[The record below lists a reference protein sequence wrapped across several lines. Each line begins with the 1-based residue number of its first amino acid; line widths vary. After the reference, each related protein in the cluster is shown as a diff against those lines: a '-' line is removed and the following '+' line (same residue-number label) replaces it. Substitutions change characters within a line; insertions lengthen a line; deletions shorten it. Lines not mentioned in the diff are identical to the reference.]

1 MSWQVN
7 LVETVT
13 GQVGRTLSP
22 ESGSWAIELNKADS
36 GSVRVSK
43 DDVADIDRRR
53 LSPWWASVLFSYIT
67 PDGRI
72 IPICGGPIIS
82 WPSEDQDSLTLD
94 WRGMREMFTRRH
106 LEKDYTLRGMSLG
119 TIAWEVVK
127 AGMDRPAG
135 GLPIVHGSPYES
147 KSTLN
152 ERTYEA
158 WNLAN
163 NNCEKR
169 LTELTNVINGPDMMF
184 RPEWADN
191 EMTRVRWRFVHG
203 TSWDPTIAQD
213 TTMVWD
219 TTAAGT
225 HVTSPSVTS
234 DGSKI
239 FTRVFGTGAGEGA
252 KTTRTQA
259 ESLALVKEGWPPLET
274 VISDQ
279 DQAKAEPIRQKCL
292 GELAD
297 SRRMV
302 DQLSVTVYAA
312 HEATPWGTWHVGDT
326 VTVVLTDDWWSIP
339 GGEHQMDI
347 IKASG
352 DLTDMVK
359 VELQQ
364 GQWHAPTDLI

>member
-1 MSWQVN
+1 MTWQVN

-13 GQVGRTLSP
+13 GQVGRTVSP

-36 GSVRVSK
+36 GSIKVAK
-43 DDVADIDRRR
+43 AEVADLDRRR
-53 LSPWWASVLFSYIT
+53 LSPWWSSVLISYIT
-67 PDGRI
+67 PDGRT
-72 IPICGGPIIS
+72 IPVCGGPIIS
-82 WPSEDQDSLTLD
+82 WPSEDEDSLTLD

-106 LEKDYTLRGMSLG
+106 LEKDYAFRGLALG

-127 AGMDRPAG
+127 AGMDRDAG
-135 GLPIVHGSPYES
+135 GLPIVHGSPYEKAS
-147 KSTLN
+147 ALN

-184 RPEWADN
+184 RPEWADD
-191 EMTRVRWRFVHG
+191 EMTRVQWAFVHG
-203 TSWDPTIAQD
+203 TSVDPTIAQD
-213 TTMVWD
+213 EMLVWD
-219 TTAAGT
+219 TTAPGT

-234 DGSKI
+234 DGSQI
-239 FTRVFGTGAGEGA
+239 YTRVFGTGAGEGA

-259 ESLALVKEGWPPLET
+259 ESLVLIKAGFPPMET

-292 GELAD
+292 GALAD
-297 SRRMV
+297 ARRMV
-302 DQLSVTVYAA
+302 DQLSLSVYAA
-312 HEATPWGTWHVGDT
+312 HAPAPWGTWHVGDT
-326 VTVVLTDDWWSIP
+326 VTVVLTNDWWSIP
-339 GGEHQMDI
+339 GGAHEMDI

-352 DLTDMVK
+352 DFSELIK

-364 GQWHAPTDLI
+364 GQWYTGTDLI